1 MNNPSIVP
9 GVKLLDIIVLVT
21 GRRQGSSLTQ
31 IYTVVLEKQKFFKDF
46 LKKIFA
52 PYCVSMHRV
61 KKFVQYENKAYIC
74 TYIMAKETAQ

>member
-1 MNNPSIVP
+1 MDL
-9 GVKLLDIIVLVT
+9 KELLK
-21 GRRQGSSLTQ
+21 
-31 IYTVVLEKQKFFKDF
+31 YF